1 MISISKRPY
10 FSSLVLCVVMFSL
23 VAIQL
28 AAGLVAGPAA
38 AQTPSYVRIKNK
50 WQNTYLYQASN
61 QVRYGTPAASDT
73 SAHWVLE
80 AYAGSTRIKNRA
92 SGNYMAIEHLY
103 DYVEAIAIQDTWES
117 ARWTVSDAPSG
128 GGYKIIRNVWNNWK
142 VLHIEN
148 LRGYAQTGD
157 IPTSWD
163 SPQWLLEPVSGTNP
177 TATPVPPTATPTR
190 TPTPGPT
197 ATPGPTSTPQPTP
210 QPGSNLALGKPIT
223 ASSTVHT
230 FVATNAN
237 DNSLTTYWEGAGGSY
252 PNTLTVSLGANANLS
267 SVVVKLNPDA
277 AWSTRTQTIAVQGRD
292 QSGTTFNTLKAAA
305 TYTFNPASGNSVTIP
320 VSGTAADV
328 RLVFTSNSGA
338 PAGQAA
344 EFQIFGSMAP
354 NPDLTI
360 TGMSWTPSAPSE
372 SQAITLQAT
381 VRNGGSAGSGAT
393 TVNFSLNGSV
403 VGSANVGA
411 LAAGASTNVSLNIGT
426 RTQGSYSVSSVVDP
440 GNTIVE
446 QNDNNNSFSSSTS
459 LNVAQAPG
467 PDLQVVGVSMNP
479 QSPAAG
485 AAVSFIV
492 SVNNRG
498 TTGVAAGT
506 TTRVVVGT
514 TTLNNASTPAIAAGA
529 TVNVTVGTW
538 TAVNGST
545 ALTATADATN
555 IVAETSESNNSFTQ
569 QVAVGRGAI
578 MPYTKIEAEAASVAT
593 NGTRLTPNY
602 RLADLAGEASGRSAV
617 MLDATGEYTEFT
629 LTSSANALVLR
640 NSIPNSAD
648 GAGIDSTVTVYVGG
662 VNKGKMPVSSKF
674 SYVYTTPTNLG
685 QLGYN
690 NTPGGTAY
698 WLYEEANM
706 MLDQVYPAG
715 TKIRIQKDAGDV
727 QWISVDFLE
736 TENVAPAAGNPDPTR
751 YVQVSSTKNI
761 DAALQEFR
769 ADSTKLG
776 IFIPAGNWTINS
788 KIFLYGRATQI
799 IGAGPWH
806 TRLIAPQDQTNTD
819 VGFNISSQANGS
831 VLKNFS
837 VWGNYRYRVDGPGKF
852 IDGNGMQNVTVE
864 NIWAEHFV
872 CLYWGVNS
880 SNNTFRNLRIR
891 NTFAD
896 GINMT
901 NGSSNNLITN
911 SESRGAGDDAFALFS
926 AIDAGG
932 SYNVG
937 NRYTNL
943 TAILVRR
950 AAAFAVYGG
959 SGNLYQNLYG
969 ADTLTYPG
977 ITISSLSF
985 GYNTLGFGDQDNVFD
1000 GVTLERTGG
1009 DFWTSVGG
1017 DDKINDYQNF
1027 AAIWFF
1033 AGDRPFR
1040 NIVVKNV
1047 DINNPVYFGVM
1058 FQTKYPEKP
1067 AMQNVRLENININNA
1082 PRYGIKLVIR
1092 AEGSSD
1098 TPPVGAVS
1106 FTNVKV
1112 NNAGVAPIYG
1122 EGRAPEFTINRISGN
1137 NW

>member
-1 MISISKRPY
+1 
-10 FSSLVLCVVMFSL
+10 
-23 VAIQL
+23 
-28 AAGLVAGPAA
+28 
-38 AQTPSYVRIKNK
+38 
-50 WQNTYLYQASN
+50 
-61 QVRYGTPAASDT
+61 
-73 SAHWVLE
+73 
-80 AYAGSTRIKNRA
+80 
-92 SGNYMAIEHLY
+92 
-103 DYVEAIAIQDTWES
+103 
-117 ARWTVSDAPSG
+117 
-128 GGYKIIRNVWNNWK
+128 
-142 VLHIEN
+142 
-148 LRGYAQTGD
+148 GYAQTGD

-177 TATPVPPTATPTR
+177 TATPVPPTSVP
-190 TPTPGPT
+190 PT

-210 QPGSNLALGKPIT
+210 PPGSNLALGKPIT

-237 DNSLTTYWEGAGGSY
+237 DNNLTTYWEGAGGSY
-252 PNTLTVSLGANANLS
+252 PQTLTVSLGANANLT

-305 TYTFNPASGNSVTIP
+305 SYTFNPASGNSVTIP
-320 VSGTAADV
+320 LSGTAADV
-328 RLVFTSNSGA
+328 RLVFTANSGA

-411 LAAGASTNVSLNIGT
+411 LTAGASTTVSLNIGT
-426 RTQGSYSVSSVVDP
+426 RTQGSYSVSSAVDP
-440 GNTIVE
+440 GNTVIE
-446 QNDNNNSFSSSTS
+446 QNESNNSFSSSTS

-578 MPYTKIEAEAASVAT
+578 MPYTKIEAESASVAT

-736 TENVAPAAGNPDPTR
+736 TENVAPAASNPDPSR

-761 DAALQEFR
+761 DTALQEFR

>member
-1 MISISKRPY
+1 MLSISKRPF
-10 FSSLVLCVVMFSL
+10 FSSLVLCVMLFSL
-23 VAIQL
+23 VAIQF
-28 AAGLVAGPAA
+28 AAGLVAGPTA

-50 WQNTYLYQASN
+50 WQNTYLYEASS

-73 SAHWVLE
+73 SSHWVLE

-92 SGNYMAIEHLY
+92 TGHYMAIEHLY
-103 DYVEAIAIQDTWES
+103 DYVEAITIQDTWES
-117 ARWTVSDAPSG
+117 ARWTVQDAPTP
-128 GGYKIIRNVWNNWK
+128 GYKIIRNVWNNWK
-142 VLHIEN
+142 VMHIEN

-157 IPTSWD
+157 IPTNWD
-163 SPQWLLEPVSGTNP
+163 SPQWLLEPVGGTTP
-177 TATPVPPTATPTR
+177 TATPVP
-190 TPTPGPT
+190 PT

-210 QPGSNLALGKPIT
+210 PPGSNLALGKPIT

-230 FVATNAN
+230 FVAANAN
-237 DNSLTTYWEGAGGSY
+237 DNNLTTYWEGAGGSY
-252 PNTLTVSLGANANLS
+252 PQTLTVSLGANANLT

-277 AWSTRTQTIAVQGRD
+277 AWATRTQTIAVQGRS
-292 QSGTTFNTLKAAA
+292 QSSTTFTTLKAAA
-305 TYTFNPASGNSVTIP
+305 TYTFNPATGNSVTIP
-320 VSGTAADV
+320 VTGTAADV

-344 EFQIFGSMAP
+344 EFQIFGTMAP

-372 SQAITLQAT
+372 TQAITLQAT
-381 VRNGGSAGSGAT
+381 VRNGGTAGSGAT

-411 LAAGASTNVSLNIGT
+411 LAAGASTTVSLNIGT
-426 RTQGSYSVSSVVDP
+426 RTQGSYSVASAVDP
-440 GNTIVE
+440 SNTVIE
-446 QNDNNNSFSSSTS
+446 QNDNNNSFSSATS

-467 PDLQVVGVSMNP
+467 PDLRVVGVSMNP

-485 AAVSFIV
+485 APVSFIV

-545 ALTATADATN
+545 SLTATADATN
-555 IVAETSESNNSFTQ
+555 IVAETSETNNALTQ

-578 MPYTKIEAEAASVAT
+578 MPYTKIEAESPSVTT
-593 NGTRLTPNY
+593 NGTRLAPNY

-617 MLDATGEYTEFT
+617 MLDATGEYVEFT
-629 LTSSANALVLR
+629 LTAPANALVLR

-648 GAGIDSTVTVYVGG
+648 GAGIDSTVSVYVGG
-662 VNKGKMPVSSKF
+662 ASKGKLQVSSKF

-715 TKIRIQKDAGDV
+715 TKIRIQKDASDV

-736 TENVAPAAGNPDPTR
+736 TENVAPAAGNPDPSR
-751 YVQVSSTKNI
+751 YVQVSATKNI

-776 IFIPAGNWTINS
+776 IFIPAGNWPINS

-880 SNNTFRNLRIR
+880 SNNTFRDLRIR

-943 TAILVRR
+943 SAILVRR

-1112 NNAGVAPIYG
+1112 NNAGIAPIYG
-1122 EGRAPEFTINRISGN
+1122 EGRAPEFTVNRVSGN

>member
-1 MISISKRPY
+1 MLSISKRPY
-10 FSSLVLCVVMFSL
+10 FSSLVLCLLM
-23 VAIQL
+23 L
-28 AAGLVAGPAA
+28 ALLAVQFAVGLLPVPAA
-38 AQTPSYVRIKNK
+38 AQTQSYVRIKNK
-50 WQNTYLYQASN
+50 WQSTYLYQSGN
-61 QVRYGTPAASDT
+61 QVGYGTPSAGDLT
-73 SAHWVLE
+73 SHWLLE
-80 AYAGSTRIKNRA
+80 TSAGSTRIKNR
-92 SGNYMAIEHLY
+92 STGHYMAIEHLY

-117 ARWTVSDAPSG
+117 ARWTIQDAPTP
-128 GGYKIIRNVWNNWK
+128 GYKIIRSVWNNWK

-157 IPTSWD
+157 IPTNWD
-163 SPQWLLEPVSGTNP
+163 SPQWLVEPVGSSP
-177 TATPVPPTATPTR
+177 
-190 TPTPGPT
+190 TPTPVT
-197 ATPGPTSTPQPTP
+197 PTP
-210 QPGSNLALGKPIT
+210 VTPTPVTPTPITPTPVTPGSNLALGKPIT
-223 ASSTVHT
+223 ASSTVFT
-230 FVATNAN
+230 FVAANAN
-237 DNSLTTYWEGAGGSY
+237 DNNLTTYWEGAGGSY
-252 PNTLTVSLGANANLS
+252 PNTLTVSLGANATLS

-277 AWSTRTQTIAVQGRD
+277 AWSARTQTIQVQGRD
-292 QSGTTFNTLKAAA
+292 QSGTTFSNLTTAT

-320 VSGTAADV
+320 LAATSADV
-328 RLVFTSNSGA
+328 RLVFTTNSGA
-338 PAGQAA
+338 PAGQVA
-344 EFQIFGSMAP
+344 EFQIFGTPAP

-360 TGMSWTPSAPSE
+360 TDTSWTPSAPSE
-372 SQAITLQAT
+372 TSAITLQAT
-381 VRNGGSAGSGAT
+381 VKNSGSAGSAAT
-393 TVNFSLNGSV
+393 TLNFNLNGSV

-411 LAAGASTNVSLNIGT
+411 LTAGALTTVSLNIGT
-426 RTQGSYSVSSVVDP
+426 RQTGSYSVSSVVDP
-440 GNTIVE
+440 NNTVVE
-446 QNDNNNSFSSSTS
+446 QNDTNNSFTSSSS
-459 LNVAQAPG
+459 LVVAQAAG
-467 PDLQVVGVSMNP
+467 PDLQIVGVSPNP

-485 AAVSFIV
+485 APVSFIV
-492 SVNNRG
+492 AVNNRG

-506 TTRVVVGT
+506 TTRVVIGT
-514 TTLNNASTPAIAAGA
+514 TTLNTTSTPAIAAGA
-529 TVNVTVGTW
+529 TVHVTVGTW

-545 ALTATADATN
+545 PLTATADATN
-555 IVAETSESNNSFTQ
+555 IIAETSETNNTLTQ
-569 QVAVGRGAI
+569 PVAVGRGAI
-578 MPYTKIEAEAASVAT
+578 MPYTKIEAESPSVAT
-593 NGTRLTPNY
+593 NGTRLAPNY
-602 RLADLAGEASGRSAV
+602 KLADLAGEASGRSAV
-617 MLDATGEYTEFT
+617 MLDATGEYVEFT
-629 LTSSANALVLR
+629 LTAPTNALVLR

-648 GAGIDSTVTVYVGG
+648 GAGIDSTVSVYVGG
-662 VNKGKMPVSSKF
+662 VGKGKLQVSSKF
-674 SYVYTTPTNLG
+674 SYVYTTPSNLG

-698 WLYEEANM
+698 WLYDEANM
-706 MLDQVYPAG
+706 LLDQVYPAG
-715 TKIRIQKDAGDV
+715 TKIRIQKDASDV
-727 QWISVDFLE
+727 QWISVDFLD
-736 TENVAPAAGNPDPTR
+736 TENVAPAASNPDPAR
-751 YVQVSSTKNI
+751 YVQVSATKNI

-769 ADSTKLG
+769 ADTNKLG
-776 IFIPAGNWTINS
+776 IFIPAGNWPINS
-788 KIFLYGRATQI
+788 KIFVYGRATQI

-806 TRLIAPQDQTNTD
+806 TRLIAPQDQSNTD

-831 VLKNFS
+831 LIKNFS

-852 IDGNGMQNVTVE
+852 IDGNGMQSVTVE
-864 NIWAEHFV
+864 NIWAEHFI
-872 CLYWGVNS
+872 CFYWGVNS
-880 SNNTFRNLRIR
+880 SNNTFRDLRIR

-943 TAILVRR
+943 TAVLVRR

-1017 DDKINDYQNF
+1017 DDKINEYQNF

-1047 DINNPVYFGVM
+1047 DINNPAYFGVM

-1067 AMQNVRLENININNA
+1067 AMQNVRLENININGA

-1092 AEGSSD
+1092 AEGSTD
-1098 TPPVGAVS
+1098 TPPVGSVS

-1122 EGRAPEFTINRISGN
+1122 EGRAPEFTINRLSGN